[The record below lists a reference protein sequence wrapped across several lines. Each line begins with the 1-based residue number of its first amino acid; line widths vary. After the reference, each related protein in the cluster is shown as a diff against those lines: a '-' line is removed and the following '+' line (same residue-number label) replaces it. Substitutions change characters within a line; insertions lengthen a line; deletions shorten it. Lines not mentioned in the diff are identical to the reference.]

1 MIRRPPRST
10 RTDTLFPYTTLFLSG
25 RRLRNSR
32 DADDVIVMVVVR
44 VAVAAVVKA
53 NPQMLGLVG
62 RTLETGGQEDADLEA
77 VDGQR
82 IAGTVGEEVDRA
94 RKVAREQRRARH
106 QIVRRPA
113 AHRLRTG
120 LTDRPAANC
129 GEGVQ
134 IAAFRRH
141 AIHFDA
147 AGAHDAD
154 AAIILGEEG
163 EAFAGKQT
171 GRATGRA

>member
-32 DADDVIVMVVVR
+32 DADDVIVIVVVR
-44 VAVAAVVKA
+44 VDVAAVVKA

-77 VDGQR
+77 VEGQR

-120 LTDRPAANC
+120 LK
-129 GEGVQ
+129 
-134 IAAFRRH
+134 I
-141 AIHFDA
+141 
-147 AGAHDAD
+147 
-154 AAIILGEEG
+154 
-163 EAFAGKQT
+163 
-171 GRATGRA
+171 GRAHV

>member
-1 MIRRPPRST
+1 
-10 RTDTLFPYTTLFLSG
+10 
-25 RRLRNSR
+25 
-32 DADDVIVMVVVR
+32 MVVVR
-44 VAVAAVVKA
+44 VDVAAVVKA

-77 VDGQR
+77 VEGQR

-120 LTDRPAANC
+120 LTDRP
-129 GEGVQ
+129 E
-134 IAAFRRH
+134 I
-141 AIHFDA
+141 
-147 AGAHDAD
+147 
-154 AAIILGEEG
+154 
-163 EAFAGKQT
+163 
-171 GRATGRA
+171 GRATSELQSLMRISYAVFCLKK

>member
-1 MIRRPPRST
+1 MRIS
-10 RTDTLFPYTTLFLSG
+10 DWS
-25 RRLRNSR
+25 S
-32 DADDVIVMVVVR
+32 DVCSSDL
-44 VAVAAVVKA
+44 
-53 NPQMLGLVG
+53 PQMLGLVG

-77 VDGQR
+77 VEGQR

-120 LTDRPAANC
+120 LTDRPAAKC

-134 IAAFRRH
+134 IADRKSTRLNSSH
-141 AIHFDA
+141 
-147 AGAHDAD
+147 
-154 AAIILGEEG
+154 
-163 EAFAGKQT
+163 
-171 GRATGRA
+171 